1 MDLKLLVVQGK
12 PEGKEIPVQVPRFII
27 GRSVECQLRPNS
39 ELISRHHCQISVI
52 GDTVTIMDLGSSNGT
67 IVNGERITEEVP
79 INDGDLVQ
87 VGPLGFQ
94 VLLSRDTV
102 VEAAAPA
109 AAETVPDVAR
119 QVAQP
124 VAQPVAAATPANAAI
139 AGKLGSKD
147 ARPDDIQQWL
157 LSDGKNALPDS
168 GSGVYTGDTQMLNIE
183 ALKDTTPGTPSAD
196 APTPPDG
203 IPNPTEIPGDEV
215 QLADGRTVKVGSAKQ
230 VIEKTREDTSRAAS
244 DILRRMME
252 RRPGPRN

>member
-27 GRSVECQLRPNS
+27 GRSAECQLRPNS
-39 ELISRHHCQISVI
+39 ELISRHHCQISVN
-52 GDTVTIMDLGSSNGT
+52 GDEVTIMDLGSSNGT

-94 VLLSRDTV
+94 VLLTREAAVETPVPAATETIAPSAKTV
-102 VEAAAPA
+102 VAPPPLVTAA
-109 AAETVPDVAR
+109 
-119 QVAQP
+119 
-124 VAQPVAAATPANAAI
+124 

-147 ARPDDIQQWL
+147 AKADDIEQWL
-157 LSDGKNALPDS
+157 LSDARNAVPDS
-168 GSGVYTGDTQMLNIE
+168 GSGVYSGDTQQLNIE
-183 ALKDTTPGTPSAD
+183 SLKDTTPGTPTAD
-196 APTPPDG
+196 TPTPPDG
-203 IPNPTEIPGDEV
+203 IPRPTEAAGSEV
-215 QLADGRTVKVGSAKQ
+215 KLADGRSVKVGSAKQ

-252 RRPGPRN
+252 RRPK